1 MSTLHLVTWFYKE
14 VNYEPNWELNFIM
27 DGHSTIEIK
36 VIHYPDRL
44 NKETRV
50 VARNKLYTTLS
61 IERMY
66 RHNTILTEI
75 QTDLSN
81 FIKEIRAYVQLP
93 EKKEESQ

>member
-1 MSTLHLVTWFYKE
+1 MSPLYLVIWFHKA
-14 VNYEPNWELNFIM
+14 VNYEPDWELNFRM

-36 VIHYPDRL
+36 VVHYPDRL
-44 NKETRV
+44 NKGTRV
-50 VARNKLYTTLS
+50 VARNKLYTVLS
-61 IERMY
+61 LERMY
-66 RHNTILTEI
+66 RHNTILTVI